1 MKILSL
7 KRIIVIIVLIFS
19 VVYSLPTFFSE
30 TPKWLTSLNAQKMNL
45 GLDLKGGV
53 HFLMEVDLDEVVSSK
68 SKKLSSDIRSQLRK
82 EKVRYVNFD
91 HQLTDINIEFINNDN
106 YEKAEKLIKNNY
118 QDTFEITKISDAKMN
133 ITISDKTLNELRIAA
148 IKQNTTT
155 LRNRVN
161 ELGVAEPIVQQ
172 SGKTRIVVE
181 LPGIKDTTRAKE
193 IIGATATLEFKM
205 VDEDSDPYAAESS
218 DQTSLSSKLYYDD
231 AGQPVLLKR
240 NVILTGENIVDA
252 SSGFDRNSR
261 PSVNITLDN
270 PGAKRFANITDENI
284 GKLMAVLFIESK
296 SEQKVVGGESKR
308 ITKKYE
314 KIISIATIQERL
326 SKSFQITGL
335 DSPKQARDLS
345 LYLRAG
351 SMAAPMYIV
360 EERTIGPSLGAD
372 NIEKGKISVIIGLIL
387 VLFFMVYYYRV
398 FGLFANSALIINILL
413 IVSIMSLIPG
423 ATLTL
428 PGIAGIVL
436 TVGMAVDANVLIFER
451 VKEEIRNGSTP
462 LASIELGYKKAFST
476 IADANITTLIASI
489 ILFIFGT
496 GPIKGFAVTLSIG
509 VICSMFTAIIV
520 TRILADITY
529 EEKFKPKSEKT
540 KYMRNIN
547 INFNF
552 MIWHKKAVYVS
563 SFLIFVSLVSIFT
576 KGLNYGVDFN
586 GGTIIE
592 ISFENSAPIEKI
604 RNHLQ
609 DNNYEK
615 SSVQYFGSNKD
626 ILIRIP
632 NIISASESSLS
643 NTLISELNNEYNFFT
658 KKS

>member
-1 MKILSL
+1 MKIFSL
-7 KRIIVIIVLIFS
+7 KQILVILVVIFS
-19 VVYSLPTFFSE
+19 ITYSLPTFYTE
-30 TPKWLTSLNAQKMNL
+30 IPNWLSSINAKKMNL

-53 HFLMEVDLDEVVSSK
+53 HFLMQVDLDEVINTK
-68 SKKLSSDIRSQLRK
+68 SRKFSNDIRSQLRK
-82 EKVRYVNFD
+82 NKIRYKSFNFENNK
-91 HQLTDINIEFINNDN
+91 IFINFSNDKN
-106 YEKAEKLIKNNY
+106 FKNTEDLINTNY
-118 QDTFEITKISDAKMN
+118 QNTFDIDKLENNGMQLSISEN
-133 ITISDKTLNELRIAA
+133 TLNELRIAA

-181 LPGIKDTTRAKE
+181 LPGVKDTTRAKE

-205 VDEDSDPYAAESS
+205 VDEESDAYAAEESN
-218 DQTSLSSKLYYDD
+218 QVMFNSKLYYDD

-240 NVILTGENIVDA
+240 NIILTGENIVDA

-261 PSVNITLDN
+261 PAVNITLDS
-270 PGAKRFANITDENI
+270 PGSKRFANTTEDNI

-296 SEQKVVGGESKR
+296 SESRLVDGESKR
-308 ITKKYE
+308 VTKKYE

-335 DSPKQARDLS
+335 DSPKQARDLA

-351 SMAAPMYIV
+351 SMAAPMYII
-360 EERTIGPSLGAD
+360 EERTVGPSLGAD

-387 VLFFMVYYYRV
+387 VLFFMTYYYRA
-398 FGLFANSALIINILL
+398 FGLFANTALALNILIIIS
-413 IVSIMSLIPG
+413 VMSLIPG
-423 ATLTL
+423 AVLTL

-451 VKEEIRNGSTP
+451 IKEEIKNGSTP

-509 VICSMFTAIIV
+509 VISSMFTAIIV
-520 TRILADITY
+520 TRVLANIAY
-529 EEKFKPKSEKT
+529 ENSSKLKT
-540 KYMRNIN
+540 K
-547 INFNF
+547 
-552 MIWHKKAVYVS
+552 K
-563 SFLIFVSLVSIFT
+563 LSI
-576 KGLNYGVDFN
+576 
-586 GGTIIE
+586 
-592 ISFENSAPIEKI
+592 
-604 RNHLQ
+604 
-609 DNNYEK
+609 
-615 SSVQYFGSNKD
+615 
-626 ILIRIP
+626 
-632 NIISASESSLS
+632 
-643 NTLISELNNEYNFFT
+643 
-658 KKS
+658 

>member
-1 MKILSL
+1 MKNFSL
-7 KRIIVIIVLIFS
+7 KKVLVALILLFS
-19 VVYSLPTFFSE
+19 ITYSLPTFFSE
-30 TPKWLTSLNAQKMNL
+30 TPAWLTSLSAKKMNL

-53 HFLMEVDLDEVVSSK
+53 HFLMEVDLVEVVANK

-82 EKVRYVNFD
+82 EKIRYKNFSGES
-91 HQLTDINIEFINNDN
+91 L
-106 YEKAEKLIKNNY
+106 
-118 QDTFEITKISDAKMN
+118 N
-133 ITISDKTLNELRIAA
+133 ITIDFLNYEDYKKADKLINKVYQNTFDITRVGESKMKLEISEKALNEIRLAA

-181 LPGIKDTTRAKE
+181 LPGIKDTSRAKE

-205 VDEDSDPYAAESS
+205 VDEDSDPYAAEESNA
-218 DQTSLSSKLYYDD
+218 LSFKSKLYYDD
-231 AGQPVLLKR
+231 SGQPVLLKR
-240 NVILTGENIVDA
+240 NIILTGENIVDA

-261 PSVNITLDN
+261 PSVNITLDG
-270 PGAKRFANITDENI
+270 PGAKRFANETDKNV

-296 SEQKVVGGESKR
+296 SEQKIVNGESKR
-308 ITKKYE
+308 VTKKYE

-335 DSPKQARDLS
+335 DSPKQARDLA

-360 EERTIGPSLGAD
+360 EERTVGPSLGAD

-387 VLFFMVYYYRV
+387 VLIFMFYYYRI
-398 FGLFANSALIINILL
+398 FGLFANSALVINIL
-413 IVSIMSLIPG
+413 IIISIMSLIPG

-451 VKEEIRNGSTP
+451 IKEEIRNGSTP

-509 VICSMFTAIIV
+509 VLSSMFTAIIV
-520 TRILADITY
+520 TRVLAEVIY
-529 EEKFKPKSEKT
+529 ENQNFK
-540 KYMRNIN
+540 I
-547 INFNF
+547 
-552 MIWHKKAVYVS
+552 KK
-563 SFLIFVSLVSIFT
+563 L
-576 KGLNYGVDFN
+576 
-586 GGTIIE
+586 
-592 ISFENSAPIEKI
+592 KI
-604 RNHLQ
+604 
-609 DNNYEK
+609 
-615 SSVQYFGSNKD
+615 
-626 ILIRIP
+626 
-632 NIISASESSLS
+632 
-643 NTLISELNNEYNFFT
+643 
-658 KKS
+658 

>member
-1 MKILSL
+1 MKILSI
-7 KRIIVIIVLIFS
+7 KNIIAASILAFSII
-19 VVYSLPTFFSE
+19 YSLPTFFSDV
-30 TPKWLTSLNAQKMNL
+30 PDWLTSINAKKMNL

-53 HFLMEVDLDEVVSSK
+53 HFLMEVDLDEVTSSK
-68 SKKLSSDIRSQLRK
+68 SKKLSSDLRSQLRK
-82 EKVRYVNFD
+82 EKLRYRNFNY
-91 HQLTDINIEFINNDN
+91 QSKSISIEFFDAVNYKKAEELINNTYQNTFEISRNNDN
-106 YEKAEKLIKNNY
+106 QMLLS
-118 QDTFEITKISDAKMN
+118 ISE
-133 ITISDKTLNELRIAA
+133 KTLNELRIAA

-205 VDEDSDPYAAESS
+205 LDEDSDPYAAEDLNENSFN
-218 DQTSLSSKLYYDD
+218 SKLYYYEET
-231 AGQPVLLKR
+231 PVLLKR
-240 NVILTGENIVDA
+240 NIMLTGENIVDA
-252 SSGFDRNSR
+252 SSGFDQNNR
-261 PSVNITLDN
+261 PKVDITLDN
-270 PGAKRFANITDENI
+270 PGAKRFSEVTDENI
-284 GKLMAVLFIESK
+284 GKQMAVIFVESK
-296 SEQKVVGGESKR
+296 AEQRVIDGESKR
-308 ITKKYE
+308 ISKKYE

-335 DSPKQARDLS
+335 DSSDEARKLA

-360 EERTIGPSLGAD
+360 EERTVGPSLGAD

-387 VLFFMVYYYRV
+387 VLVFMLYYYRV
-398 FGLFANSALIINILL
+398 FGLFANSALIINILI

-451 VKEEIRNGSTP
+451 IKEEVRNGSTP

-476 IADANITTLIASI
+476 ILDANITTLIASI

-509 VICSMFTAIIV
+509 IISSMFTAIIL
-520 TRILADITY
+520 TRILADTVY
-529 EEKFKPKSEKT
+529 ENNTNLKVT
-540 KYMRNIN
+540 KLNI
-547 INFNF
+547 
-552 MIWHKKAVYVS
+552 W
-563 SFLIFVSLVSIFT
+563 
-576 KGLNYGVDFN
+576 
-586 GGTIIE
+586 
-592 ISFENSAPIEKI
+592 KI
-604 RNHLQ
+604 
-609 DNNYEK
+609 
-615 SSVQYFGSNKD
+615 
-626 ILIRIP
+626 
-632 NIISASESSLS
+632 
-643 NTLISELNNEYNFFT
+643 
-658 KKS
+658 

>member
-1 MKILSL
+1 MKIFSAKQIL
-7 KRIIVIIVLIFS
+7 VIFVLVFS
-19 VVYSLPTFFSE
+19 VIYSLPTFYSE
-30 TPKWLTSLNAQKMNL
+30 VPSWLTSMNAKKMNL

-53 HFLMEVDLDEVVSSK
+53 HFLMEVDLDEVVTSK
-68 SKKLSSDIRSQLRK
+68 SKKLSDDIRSQLRK
-82 EKVRYVNFD
+82 EKLRYKKYT
-91 HQLTDINIEFINNDN
+91 HQNNKIYIEFNDPSF
-106 YEKAEKLIKNNY
+106 YESTESLIKTSY
-118 QDTFEITKISDAKMN
+118 QNTFDIKKIKSNEMEISLSEDA
-133 ITISDKTLNELRIAA
+133 LNELRIAA

-181 LPGIKDTTRAKE
+181 LPGIKDTARAKD

-205 VDEDSDPYAAESS
+205 VDEDSDAYAAEDSNQIS
-218 DQTSLSSKLYYDD
+218 YNSKLYYDD

-261 PSVNITLDN
+261 PSVNITLDG
-270 PGAKRFANITDENI
+270 PGAKRFANITDDNI

-296 SEQKVVGGESKR
+296 SEQRIINGESKR
-308 ITKKYE
+308 VNRKYE
-314 KIISIATIQERL
+314 KIISLATIQERL

-335 DSPKQARDLS
+335 DSPKQARDLA

-387 VLFFMVYYYRV
+387 VLIFMVYYYRV
-398 FGLFANSALIINILL
+398 FGLFANSALIINIL
-413 IVSIMSLIPG
+413 IIISIMSLIPG

-451 VKEEIRNGSTP
+451 IKEEIKNGSTP

-509 VICSMFTAIIV
+509 VMSSMFTAIIV
-520 TRILADITY
+520 TRVLA
-529 EEKFKPKSEKT
+529 
-540 KYMRNIN
+540 NL
-547 INFNF
+547 
-552 MIWHKKAVYVS
+552 A
-563 SFLIFVSLVSIFT
+563 
-576 KGLNYGVDFN
+576 
-586 GGTIIE
+586 
-592 ISFENSAPIEKI
+592 
-604 RNHLQ
+604 
-609 DNNYEK
+609 YEK
-615 SSVQYFGSNKD
+615 NTNLKTRK
-626 ILIRIP
+626 L
-632 NIISASESSLS
+632 NI
-643 NTLISELNNEYNFFT
+643 
-658 KKS
+658 

>member
-1 MKILSL
+1 MKILSFKQIL
-7 KRIIVIIVLIFS
+7 VIFFLLFGVI
-19 VVYSLPTFFSE
+19 YSMPTFYKE
-30 TPKWLTSLNAQKMNL
+30 VPAWLTALNAKKMNL

-53 HFLMEVDLDEVVSSK
+53 HFLMEVDLDEVIASK

-82 EKVRYVNFD
+82 EKIRYNNFNAS
-91 HQLTDINIEFINNDN
+91 LKNIEIDFINDESFERAKKFINN
-106 YEKAEKLIKNNY
+106 NY
-118 QDTFEITKISDAKMN
+118 QNTFDIEKFNHKMVIS
-133 ITISDKTLNELRIAA
+133 ISENTLNELRIAA

-205 VDEDSDPYAAESS
+205 VDEDSDPYAAEESN
-218 DQTSLSSKLYYDD
+218 QISLNSKLYYDD
-231 AGQPVLLKR
+231 EGQPVLLKR

-261 PSVNITLDN
+261 PSVNITLDSS
-270 PGAKRFANITDENI
+270 GAKRFANTTEDNI

-296 SEQKVVGGESKR
+296 SEQRMIDGKSKR
-308 ITKKYE
+308 FTKKYE

-335 DSPKQARDLS
+335 DSPKQARDLA

-360 EERTIGPSLGAD
+360 EERTVGPSLGAD

-387 VLFFMVYYYRV
+387 VLIFMVYYYRI
-398 FGLFANSALIINILL
+398 FGVFANTALILNLL
-413 IVSIMSLIPG
+413 IIVSVMSLIPG

-451 VKEEIRNGSTP
+451 IKEEIRNGSTP
-462 LASIELGYKKAFST
+462 LASIELGYQKAFST

-509 VICSMFTAIIV
+509 VLSSMFTAIVV
-520 TRILADITY
+520 TRVLANIVY
-529 EEKFKPKSEKT
+529 EK
-540 KYMRNIN
+540 NIN
-547 INFNF
+547 LKI
-552 MIWHKKAVYVS
+552 K
-563 SFLIFVSLVSIFT
+563 T
-576 KGLNYGVDFN
+576 LN
-586 GGTIIE
+586 I
-592 ISFENSAPIEKI
+592 
-604 RNHLQ
+604 
-609 DNNYEK
+609 
-615 SSVQYFGSNKD
+615 
-626 ILIRIP
+626 
-632 NIISASESSLS
+632 
-643 NTLISELNNEYNFFT
+643 
-658 KKS
+658 

>member
-1 MKILSL
+1 MKIFSIKQIL
-7 KRIIVIIVLIFS
+7 VIFVLVFS
-19 VVYSLPTFFSE
+19 VIYSLPTFYSE
-30 TPKWLTSLNAQKMNL
+30 VPSWLTSMNAKKMNL

-53 HFLMEVDLDEVVSSK
+53 HFLMEVDLDEVVKNK
-68 SKKLSSDIRSQLRK
+68 SKKLSNDIRSQLRK
-82 EKVRYVNFD
+82 EKIRYKKYS
-91 HQLTDINIEFINNDN
+91 HQNNNIYIEFNDNSFYERTEDLIKTSYQNTFDINKININ
-106 YEKAEKLIKNNY
+106 EME
-118 QDTFEITKISDAKMN
+118 
-133 ITISDKTLNELRIAA
+133 ITISEDALNELRIAA

-181 LPGIKDTTRAKE
+181 LPGIKDTTRAKD

-205 VDEDSDPYAAESS
+205 VDEDSDAYAAEDSNQIS
-218 DQTSLSSKLYYDD
+218 FNSKLYYDD

-261 PSVNITLDN
+261 PSVNITLDG
-270 PGAKRFANITDENI
+270 PGAKRFANTTDDNI

-296 SEQKVVGGESKR
+296 SEQRIINGESKR
-308 ITKKYE
+308 VTRKYE
-314 KIISIATIQERL
+314 KIISLATIQERL

-335 DSPKQARDLS
+335 DSPKQARDLA

-351 SMAAPMYIV
+351 SMAAPMYII

-387 VLFFMVYYYRV
+387 VLVFMVYYYRV
-398 FGLFANSALIINILL
+398 FGLFANSALIINIL
-413 IVSIMSLIPG
+413 IIISIMSLIPG

-451 VKEEIRNGSTP
+451 IKEEIKNGSTP

-509 VICSMFTAIIV
+509 VVSSMFTAIIV
-520 TRILADITY
+520 TRVLANLLY
-529 EEKFKPKSEKT
+529 ENKT
-540 KYMRNIN
+540 NLKTRKLNI
-547 INFNF
+547 
-552 MIWHKKAVYVS
+552 
-563 SFLIFVSLVSIFT
+563 
-576 KGLNYGVDFN
+576 
-586 GGTIIE
+586 
-592 ISFENSAPIEKI
+592 
-604 RNHLQ
+604 
-609 DNNYEK
+609 
-615 SSVQYFGSNKD
+615 
-626 ILIRIP
+626 
-632 NIISASESSLS
+632 
-643 NTLISELNNEYNFFT
+643 
-658 KKS
+658 

>member
-1 MKILSL
+1 
-7 KRIIVIIVLIFS
+7 
-19 VVYSLPTFFSE
+19 
-30 TPKWLTSLNAQKMNL
+30 
-45 GLDLKGGV
+45 
-53 HFLMEVDLDEVVSSK
+53 
-68 SKKLSSDIRSQLRK
+68 
-82 EKVRYVNFD
+82 
-91 HQLTDINIEFINNDN
+91 
-106 YEKAEKLIKNNY
+106 
-118 QDTFEITKISDAKMN
+118 
-133 ITISDKTLNELRIAA
+133 
-148 IKQNTTT
+148 
-155 LRNRVN
+155 
-161 ELGVAEPIVQQ
+161 
-172 SGKTRIVVE
+172 
-181 LPGIKDTTRAKE
+181 
-193 IIGATATLEFKM
+193 
-205 VDEDSDPYAAESS
+205 
-218 DQTSLSSKLYYDD
+218 
-231 AGQPVLLKR
+231 
-240 NVILTGENIVDA
+240 VILTGENIIDA

-270 PGAKRFANITDENI
+270 SGAKRFANITDENI
-284 GKLMAVLFIESK
+284 GKMMAVLFIESK
-296 SEQKVVGGESKR
+296 SEQKVVGGKSKR

-335 DSPKQARDLS
+335 DSPKQARDLA

-351 SMAAPMYIV
+351 SLAAPMYIV

-451 VKEEIRNGSTP
+451 VKEEIKNGSTP

-529 EEKFKPKSEKT
+529 E
-540 KYMRNIN
+540 RNSNLRVKKLN
-547 INFNF
+547 I
-552 MIWHKKAVYVS
+552 
-563 SFLIFVSLVSIFT
+563 
-576 KGLNYGVDFN
+576 
-586 GGTIIE
+586 
-592 ISFENSAPIEKI
+592 
-604 RNHLQ
+604 
-609 DNNYEK
+609 
-615 SSVQYFGSNKD
+615 
-626 ILIRIP
+626 
-632 NIISASESSLS
+632 
-643 NTLISELNNEYNFFT
+643 
-658 KKS
+658 

>member
-30 TPKWLTSLNAQKMNL
+30 TPNWLTSLNAKKMNL

-106 YEKAEKLIKNNY
+106 YKKAEKLIKNNY
-118 QDTFEITKISDAKMN
+118 QETFEITKISDAKMN
-133 ITISDKTLNELRIAA
+133 IAISDKTLNELRIAA

-218 DQTSLSSKLYYDD
+218 NQTSLSSKLYYDD
-231 AGQPVLLKR
+231 TDQPVLLKR
-240 NVILTGENIVDA
+240 DVILTGENIVDA

-296 SEQKVVGGESKR
+296 SEQKIIGGESKR

-529 EEKFKPKSEKT
+529 EKNSNLRVKKL
-540 KYMRNIN
+540 NI
-547 INFNF
+547 
-552 MIWHKKAVYVS
+552 
-563 SFLIFVSLVSIFT
+563 
-576 KGLNYGVDFN
+576 
-586 GGTIIE
+586 
-592 ISFENSAPIEKI
+592 
-604 RNHLQ
+604 
-609 DNNYEK
+609 
-615 SSVQYFGSNKD
+615 
-626 ILIRIP
+626 
-632 NIISASESSLS
+632 
-643 NTLISELNNEYNFFT
+643 
-658 KKS
+658 

>member
-1 MKILSL
+1 MKIFSF
-7 KRIIVIIVLIFS
+7 KQIMVIFVMLFS
-19 VVYSLPTFFSE
+19 ITYSLPTFYDE
-30 TPKWLTSLNAQKMNL
+30 VPNWLTSINAKKMNL

-53 HFLMEVDLDEVVSSK
+53 HFLMQVDLDEVIDNK
-68 SKKLSSDIRSQLRK
+68 SRKFSNDIRSQLRK
-82 EKVRYVNFD
+82 NKIRYSSFKFENNKIFIDLSNNVNFEEVED
-91 HQLTDINIEFINNDN
+91 MLNKIYQNTFDIKRLEDN
-106 YEKAEKLIKNNY
+106 KL
-118 QDTFEITKISDAKMN
+118 QIS
-133 ITISDKTLNELRIAA
+133 ISENAINELRIAA

-181 LPGIKDTTRAKE
+181 LPGVKDTTRAKE

-205 VDEDSDPYAAESS
+205 VDEESDAYAAEESE
-218 DQTSLSSKLYYDD
+218 QIMFNSKLYYDD

-252 SSGFDRNSR
+252 SSGFDQNSR
-261 PSVNITLDN
+261 PSVNITLDG
-270 PGAKRFANITDENI
+270 PGSKRFASTTEDNI

-296 SEQKVVGGESKR
+296 SEARVINGETKR
-308 ITKKYE
+308 VTKKYE

-335 DSPKQARDLS
+335 DSPKQARDLA

-351 SMAAPMYIV
+351 SMAAPMYII
-360 EERTIGPSLGAD
+360 EERTVGPSLGAD

-387 VLFFMVYYYRV
+387 VLIFMTYYYRV
-398 FGLFANSALIINILL
+398 FGLFANTALILNILI
-413 IVSIMSLIPG
+413 IVSVMSLIPG
-423 ATLTL
+423 AVLTL

-509 VICSMFTAIIV
+509 VISSMFTAIIV
-520 TRILADITY
+520 TRVLANISY
-529 EEKFKPKSEKT
+529 ANNSRFKT
-540 KYMRNIN
+540 KE
-547 INFNF
+547 
-552 MIWHKKAVYVS
+552 
-563 SFLIFVSLVSIFT
+563 LSI
-576 KGLNYGVDFN
+576 
-586 GGTIIE
+586 
-592 ISFENSAPIEKI
+592 
-604 RNHLQ
+604 
-609 DNNYEK
+609 
-615 SSVQYFGSNKD
+615 
-626 ILIRIP
+626 
-632 NIISASESSLS
+632 
-643 NTLISELNNEYNFFT
+643 
-658 KKS
+658 

>member
-1 MKILSL
+1 MKILSI
-7 KRIIVIIVLIFS
+7 KNIIAAFILAFSII
-19 VVYSLPTFFSE
+19 YSLPTFFSDV
-30 TPKWLTSLNAQKMNL
+30 PDWLTSINAKKMNL

-53 HFLMEVDLDEVVSSK
+53 HFLMEVDLDEVTSSK
-68 SKKLSSDIRSQLRK
+68 SKKLSSDLRSQLRK
-82 EKVRYVNFD
+82 EKLRYRNFNY
-91 HQLTDINIEFINNDN
+91 QSKSISIEFFDAVNYKKAEELINNTYQNTFEISRNNDN
-106 YEKAEKLIKNNY
+106 QMLLS
-118 QDTFEITKISDAKMN
+118 ISE
-133 ITISDKTLNELRIAA
+133 KTLNELRIAA

-205 VDEDSDPYAAESS
+205 LDEDSDPYAAEDLNENSFN
-218 DQTSLSSKLYYDD
+218 SKLYYYEET
-231 AGQPVLLKR
+231 PVLLKR
-240 NVILTGENIVDA
+240 NIMLTGENIVDA
-252 SSGFDRNSR
+252 SSGFDQNNR
-261 PSVNITLDN
+261 PKVDITLDN
-270 PGAKRFANITDENI
+270 PGAKRFSEVTDENI
-284 GKLMAVLFIESK
+284 GKQMAVIFVESK
-296 SEQKVVGGESKR
+296 AEQRVIDGESKR
-308 ITKKYE
+308 ISKKYE

-335 DSPKQARDLS
+335 DSSDEARKLA

-360 EERTIGPSLGAD
+360 EERTVGPSLGAD

-387 VLFFMVYYYRV
+387 VLVFMLYYYRV
-398 FGLFANSALIINILL
+398 FGLFANSALIINILI

-451 VKEEIRNGSTP
+451 IKEEVRNGSTP

-476 IADANITTLIASI
+476 ILDANITTLIASI

-509 VICSMFTAIIV
+509 IISSMFTAIIL
-520 TRILADITY
+520 TRILADTVY
-529 EEKFKPKSEKT
+529 ENNTNLKVT
-540 KYMRNIN
+540 KLNI
-547 INFNF
+547 
-552 MIWHKKAVYVS
+552 
-563 SFLIFVSLVSIFT
+563 
-576 KGLNYGVDFN
+576 
-586 GGTIIE
+586 
-592 ISFENSAPIEKI
+592 
-604 RNHLQ
+604 
-609 DNNYEK
+609 
-615 SSVQYFGSNKD
+615 
-626 ILIRIP
+626 
-632 NIISASESSLS
+632 
-643 NTLISELNNEYNFFT
+643 
-658 KKS
+658 

>member
-1 MKILSL
+1 MKIFSF
-7 KRIIVIIVLIFS
+7 KQIMVIFVMLFS
-19 VVYSLPTFFSE
+19 VTYSLPTFFNE
-30 TPKWLTSLNAQKMNL
+30 VPNWLTSINAKKMNL

-53 HFLMEVDLDEVVSSK
+53 HFLMQVDLDEVIDNK
-68 SKKLSSDIRSQLRK
+68 SRKFSNDIRSQLRK
-82 EKVRYVNFD
+82 NKIRYSSFKFENNKIFIDLSNNVNFEEVED
-91 HQLTDINIEFINNDN
+91 MLN
-106 YEKAEKLIKNNY
+106 KNY
-118 QDTFEITKISDAKMN
+118 QNTFDIKRLEDNKLQIS
-133 ITISDKTLNELRIAA
+133 ISENAINELRIAA

-181 LPGIKDTTRAKE
+181 LPGVKDTTRAKE

-205 VDEDSDPYAAESS
+205 VDEESDAYAAEESE
-218 DQTSLSSKLYYDD
+218 QIMFNSKLYYDD

-252 SSGFDRNSR
+252 SSGFDQNSR
-261 PSVNITLDN
+261 PSVNITLDG
-270 PGAKRFANITDENI
+270 PGSKRFASTTEDNI

-296 SEQKVVGGESKR
+296 SEARVINGETKR
-308 ITKKYE
+308 VTKKYE

-335 DSPKQARDLS
+335 DSPKQARDLA

-351 SMAAPMYIV
+351 SMAAPMYII
-360 EERTIGPSLGAD
+360 EERTVGPSLGAD

-387 VLFFMVYYYRV
+387 VLIFMTYYYRV
-398 FGLFANSALIINILL
+398 FGLFANTALILNILI
-413 IVSIMSLIPG
+413 IVSVMSLIPG
-423 ATLTL
+423 AVLTL

-509 VICSMFTAIIV
+509 VISSMFTAIIV
-520 TRILADITY
+520 TRVLANISY
-529 EEKFKPKSEKT
+529 ANNSRFKT
-540 KYMRNIN
+540 KE
-547 INFNF
+547 
-552 MIWHKKAVYVS
+552 
-563 SFLIFVSLVSIFT
+563 LSI
-576 KGLNYGVDFN
+576 
-586 GGTIIE
+586 
-592 ISFENSAPIEKI
+592 
-604 RNHLQ
+604 
-609 DNNYEK
+609 
-615 SSVQYFGSNKD
+615 
-626 ILIRIP
+626 
-632 NIISASESSLS
+632 
-643 NTLISELNNEYNFFT
+643 
-658 KKS
+658 

>member
-1 MKILSL
+1 MKNFSL
-7 KRIIVIIVLIFS
+7 KKVLVALILLFS
-19 VVYSLPTFFSE
+19 ITYSLPTFFSE
-30 TPKWLTSLNAQKMNL
+30 TPAWLTSLSAKKMNL

-53 HFLMEVDLDEVVSSK
+53 HFLMEVDLVEVVANK

-82 EKVRYVNFD
+82 EKIRYKNFSGES
-91 HQLTDINIEFINNDN
+91 L
-106 YEKAEKLIKNNY
+106 
-118 QDTFEITKISDAKMN
+118 N
-133 ITISDKTLNELRIAA
+133 ITIDFLNYEDFKVADKLINKVYQNTFDITRVGESKMKLEISERALNEIRIAA

-181 LPGIKDTTRAKE
+181 LPGIKDTSRAKE

-205 VDEDSDPYAAESS
+205 VDEDSDPYAAEESNA
-218 DQTSLSSKLYYDD
+218 LSFKSKLYYDD
-231 AGQPVLLKR
+231 SGQPVLLKR
-240 NVILTGENIVDA
+240 NIILTGENIVDA

-261 PSVNITLDN
+261 PSVNITLDG
-270 PGAKRFANITDENI
+270 PGAKRFANETDKNI

-296 SEQKVVGGESKR
+296 SEQKIVNGESKR

-335 DSPKQARDLS
+335 DSPKQARDLA

-360 EERTIGPSLGAD
+360 EERTVGPSLGAD
-372 NIEKGKISVIIGLIL
+372 NIEKGKISVVIGLIL
-387 VLFFMVYYYRV
+387 VLIFMFYYYRI
-398 FGLFANSALIINILL
+398 FGLFANSALVINILI

-451 VKEEIRNGSTP
+451 IKEEIRNGSTP

-509 VICSMFTAIIV
+509 VLSSMFTAIIV
-520 TRILADITY
+520 TRVLAEIIY
-529 EEKFKPKSEKT
+529 EN
-540 KYMRNIN
+540 RNSKV
-547 INFNF
+547 
-552 MIWHKKAVYVS
+552 KK
-563 SFLIFVSLVSIFT
+563 L
-576 KGLNYGVDFN
+576 
-586 GGTIIE
+586 
-592 ISFENSAPIEKI
+592 KI
-604 RNHLQ
+604 
-609 DNNYEK
+609 
-615 SSVQYFGSNKD
+615 
-626 ILIRIP
+626 
-632 NIISASESSLS
+632 
-643 NTLISELNNEYNFFT
+643 
-658 KKS
+658 

>member
-1 MKILSL
+1 MKIFSL
-7 KRIIVIIVLIFS
+7 KQILVILVVIFS
-19 VVYSLPTFFSE
+19 ITYSLPTFYTE
-30 TPKWLTSLNAQKMNL
+30 VPNWLSSINAKKMNL

-53 HFLMEVDLDEVVSSK
+53 HFLMQVDLDEVINTK
-68 SKKLSSDIRSQLRK
+68 SRKFSNDIRTQLRK
-82 EKVRYVNFD
+82 NKIRYKSFNFENNKILINFIND
-91 HQLTDINIEFINNDN
+91 QSLKKTEDLINTNYQNTFDINKLENNGMQ
-106 YEKAEKLIKNNY
+106 LS
-118 QDTFEITKISDAKMN
+118 ISEN
-133 ITISDKTLNELRIAA
+133 TLNELRIAA

-181 LPGIKDTTRAKE
+181 LPGVKDTTRAKE

-205 VDEDSDPYAAESS
+205 VDEESDAYAAEESN
-218 DQTSLSSKLYYDD
+218 QVMFNSKLYYDD

-240 NVILTGENIVDA
+240 NIILTGENIVDA

-261 PSVNITLDN
+261 PAVNITLDS
-270 PGAKRFANITDENI
+270 PGSKRFANTTEDNI

-296 SEQKVVGGESKR
+296 SESRLVDGESKR
-308 ITKKYE
+308 VTKKYE

-335 DSPKQARDLS
+335 DSPKQARDLA

-351 SMAAPMYIV
+351 SMAAPMYII
-360 EERTIGPSLGAD
+360 EERTVGPSLGAD

-387 VLFFMVYYYRV
+387 VLLFMTYYYRA
-398 FGLFANSALIINILL
+398 FGLFANTALALNILIIIS
-413 IVSIMSLIPG
+413 VMSLIPG
-423 ATLTL
+423 AVLTL

-451 VKEEIRNGSTP
+451 IKEEIKNGSTP

-509 VICSMFTAIIV
+509 VISSMFTAIIV
-520 TRILADITY
+520 TRVLANIAY
-529 EEKFKPKSEKT
+529 ENSSKLKT
-540 KYMRNIN
+540 K
-547 INFNF
+547 
-552 MIWHKKAVYVS
+552 K
-563 SFLIFVSLVSIFT
+563 LSI
-576 KGLNYGVDFN
+576 
-586 GGTIIE
+586 
-592 ISFENSAPIEKI
+592 
-604 RNHLQ
+604 
-609 DNNYEK
+609 
-615 SSVQYFGSNKD
+615 
-626 ILIRIP
+626 
-632 NIISASESSLS
+632 
-643 NTLISELNNEYNFFT
+643 
-658 KKS
+658 

>member
-1 MKILSL
+1 MKNLSI
-7 KRIIVIIVLIFS
+7 KRVLASLVLLFSII
-19 VVYSLPTFFSE
+19 YSLPTFFSE
-30 TPKWLTSLNAQKMNL
+30 SPSWLTSINAKKMNL

-53 HFLMEVDLDEVVSSK
+53 HFLMEVDLDEVVANK

-82 EKVRYVNFD
+82 EKIRYRNFNSD
-91 HQLTDINIEFINNDN
+91 TGKIIIEFADANN
-106 YEKAEKLIKNNY
+106 YESAEKMISKNY
-118 QDTFEITKISDAKMN
+118 QNTFDFIRLDDNKMN
-133 ITISDKTLNELRIAA
+133 ISISDKALNEIRIAA

-205 VDEDSDPYAAESS
+205 VDEDSDPYASESS
-218 DQTSLSSKLYYDD
+218 NAFSFNSKLYYDD
-231 AGQPVLLKR
+231 SGEPILLKR

-261 PSVNITLDN
+261 PSVNITLDSS
-270 PGAKRFANITDENI
+270 GAKRFANTTEDNI

-296 SEQKVVGGESKR
+296 SEQRMIDGQSKR

-335 DSPKQARDLS
+335 DSPKQARDLA

-360 EERTIGPSLGAD
+360 EERTVGPSLGAD

-387 VLFFMVYYYRV
+387 VLFFMVFYYRI
-398 FGLFANSALIINILL
+398 FGIFANTALILNILI
-413 IVSIMSLIPG
+413 IVSVMSLIPG

-451 VKEEIRNGSTP
+451 IKEEVRNGSTP
-462 LASIELGYKKAFST
+462 LASIELGYQKAFST

-509 VICSMFTAIIV
+509 VISSMFTAIIV
-520 TRILADITY
+520 TRVLA
-529 EEKFKPKSEKT
+529 
-540 KYMRNIN
+540 NI
-547 INFNF
+547 
-552 MIWHKKAVYVS
+552 V
-563 SFLIFVSLVSIFT
+563 
-576 KGLNYGVDFN
+576 
-586 GGTIIE
+586 
-592 ISFENSAPIEKI
+592 
-604 RNHLQ
+604 
-609 DNNYEK
+609 YEK
-615 SSVQYFGSNKD
+615 NVNLK
-626 ILIRIP
+626 IKAL
-632 NIISASESSLS
+632 NI
-643 NTLISELNNEYNFFT
+643 
-658 KKS
+658 

>member
-1 MKILSL
+1 MKILSFKQIL
-7 KRIIVIIVLIFS
+7 VIFVLLFGVI
-19 VVYSLPTFFSE
+19 YSMPTFYKE
-30 TPKWLTSLNAQKMNL
+30 VPTWLTALNAKKMNL

-53 HFLMEVDLDEVVSSK
+53 HFLMEVDLDEVIASK

-82 EKVRYVNFD
+82 EKIRYNNFNAS
-91 HQLTDINIEFINNDN
+91 LKNIEIDFINDESFEQAKKFINN
-106 YEKAEKLIKNNY
+106 NY
-118 QDTFEITKISDAKMN
+118 QNTFDIEKFNNKMVIS
-133 ITISDKTLNELRIAA
+133 ISENTLNELRIAA

-181 LPGIKDTTRAKE
+181 LPGIKDTARAKE

-205 VDEDSDPYAAESS
+205 VDEDSDPYAAEESN
-218 DQTSLSSKLYYDD
+218 QISLNSKLYYDD
-231 AGQPVLLKR
+231 EGQPVLLKR

-261 PSVNITLDN
+261 PSVNITLDSS
-270 PGAKRFANITDENI
+270 GAKRFANTTEDNI

-296 SEQKVVGGESKR
+296 SEQRMIDGKSKR
-308 ITKKYE
+308 FTKKYE

-335 DSPKQARDLS
+335 DSPKQARDLA

-360 EERTIGPSLGAD
+360 EERTVGPSLGAD

-387 VLFFMVYYYRV
+387 VLIFMIYYYRI
-398 FGLFANSALIINILL
+398 FGIFANTALILNILI
-413 IVSIMSLIPG
+413 IVSVMSLIPG

-451 VKEEIRNGSTP
+451 IKEEIRNGSTP
-462 LASIELGYKKAFST
+462 LASIELGYQKAFST

-509 VICSMFTAIIV
+509 VISSMFTAIVV
-520 TRILADITY
+520 TRVLANIVY
-529 EEKFKPKSEKT
+529 EK
-540 KYMRNIN
+540 NIN
-547 INFNF
+547 LKI
-552 MIWHKKAVYVS
+552 K
-563 SFLIFVSLVSIFT
+563 T
-576 KGLNYGVDFN
+576 LN
-586 GGTIIE
+586 I
-592 ISFENSAPIEKI
+592 
-604 RNHLQ
+604 
-609 DNNYEK
+609 
-615 SSVQYFGSNKD
+615 
-626 ILIRIP
+626 
-632 NIISASESSLS
+632 
-643 NTLISELNNEYNFFT
+643 
-658 KKS
+658 

>member
-19 VVYSLPTFFSE
+19 IVYSLPTFFSE
-30 TPKWLTSLNAQKMNL
+30 TPNWLTSLNAKKMNL

-91 HQLTDINIEFINNDN
+91 HQLTDINIEFLNNDN

-118 QDTFEITKISDAKMN
+118 QDTFEITKISDLRMN
-133 ITISDKTLNELRIAA
+133 ITISDKMLNELRLAA

-181 LPGIKDTTRAKE
+181 LPGIKDTTRAKA

-218 DQTSLSSKLYYDD
+218 NQTSLSSKLYYDD

-240 NVILTGENIVDA
+240 NVILTGENIIDA

-270 PGAKRFANITDENI
+270 SGAKRFANITDENI
-284 GKLMAVLFIESK
+284 GKMMAVLFIESK
-296 SEQKVVGGESKR
+296 SEQKVVGGKSKR

-335 DSPKQARDLS
+335 DSPKQARDLA

-351 SMAAPMYIV
+351 SLAAPMYIV

-451 VKEEIRNGSTP
+451 VKEEIKNGSTP
-462 LASIELGYKKAFST
+462 LASIEIGYKKAFST

-529 EEKFKPKSEKT
+529 E
-540 KYMRNIN
+540 RNSNLRVKKLN
-547 INFNF
+547 I
-552 MIWHKKAVYVS
+552 
-563 SFLIFVSLVSIFT
+563 
-576 KGLNYGVDFN
+576 
-586 GGTIIE
+586 
-592 ISFENSAPIEKI
+592 
-604 RNHLQ
+604 
-609 DNNYEK
+609 
-615 SSVQYFGSNKD
+615 
-626 ILIRIP
+626 
-632 NIISASESSLS
+632 
-643 NTLISELNNEYNFFT
+643 
-658 KKS
+658 

>member
-1 MKILSL
+1 MKILSI
-7 KRIIVIIVLIFS
+7 KKVFVVLILLLS
-19 VVYSLPTFFSE
+19 ITYSLPTFFSE
-30 TPKWLTSLNAQKMNL
+30 VPNWLTSINAKKMNL

-53 HFLMEVDLDEVVSSK
+53 HFLMEVDLDEVVLNR
-68 SKKLSSDIRSQLRK
+68 SKKLSSDIRSQFRK
-82 EKVRYVNFD
+82 EKIRYKNYSSEK
-91 HQLTDINIEFINNDN
+91 INTSIEFLN
-106 YEKAEKLIKNNY
+106 YSDYKKAEKLITKNY
-118 QDTFEITKISDAKMN
+118 QDTFDITRVNDVEMRLKISEKF
-133 ITISDKTLNELRIAA
+133 LNETRIAA

-205 VDEDSDPYAAESS
+205 VDEDSDPYAAEESNS
-218 DQTSLSSKLYYDD
+218 YSLNSKLYYDD
-231 AGQPVLLKR
+231 QGQPVLLKR
-240 NVILTGENIVDA
+240 NIILTGENIVDA

-261 PSVNITLDN
+261 PSVNITLDG
-270 PGAKRFANITDENI
+270 PGAKRFANVTDDNI

-296 SEQKVVGGESKR
+296 SEQKVINGESKR

-335 DSPKQARDLS
+335 DSPKQARDLA

-360 EERTIGPSLGAD
+360 EERTVGPSLGAD

-387 VLFFMVYYYRV
+387 VVTFMLYYYRV
-398 FGLFANSALIINILL
+398 FGIFANFALIINIL
-413 IVSIMSLIPG
+413 IIISVMSLIPG

-451 VKEEIRNGSTP
+451 IKEEIRNGSTP
-462 LASIELGYKKAFST
+462 IASIELGYKKAFST

-496 GPIKGFAVTLSIG
+496 GPIKGFAVTLTIG
-509 VICSMFTAIIV
+509 VISSMFTAIIV
-520 TRILADITY
+520 TRIFAELVY
-529 EEKFKPKSEKT
+529 EHNLKLKIKKL
-540 KYMRNIN
+540 NI
-547 INFNF
+547 
-552 MIWHKKAVYVS
+552 
-563 SFLIFVSLVSIFT
+563 
-576 KGLNYGVDFN
+576 
-586 GGTIIE
+586 
-592 ISFENSAPIEKI
+592 
-604 RNHLQ
+604 
-609 DNNYEK
+609 
-615 SSVQYFGSNKD
+615 
-626 ILIRIP
+626 
-632 NIISASESSLS
+632 
-643 NTLISELNNEYNFFT
+643 
-658 KKS
+658 

>member
-1 MKILSL
+1 MKILSFKQL
-7 KRIIVIIVLIFS
+7 LVLFVVVFSII
-19 VVYSLPTFFSE
+19 YSLPNFYGNNI
-30 TPKWLTSLNAQKMNL
+30 PPWLSSINANQMNL

-53 HFLMEVDLDEVVSSK
+53 HFLMEVNLNEVVENK
-68 SKKLSSDIRSQLRK
+68 SIKLSNDIRAQFRS
-82 EKVRYVNFD
+82 EEIRYKNYNHD
-91 HQLTDINIEFINNDN
+91 RLNIYVEFINNAS
-106 YEKAEKLIKNNY
+106 YKEAEDLINNNY
-118 QDTFEITKISDAKMN
+118 QNTFDIIKVGDNKMS
-133 ITISDKTLNELRIAA
+133 ITISNFTINELRIAA

-181 LPGIKDTTRAKE
+181 LPGVKDTTRAKE

-205 VDEDSDPYAAESS
+205 VDEDSDPYAAQDS
-218 DQTSLSSKLYYDD
+218 DNTSLYSKLYYDD

-240 NVILTGENIVDA
+240 NVILRGENIVDA

-261 PSVNITLDN
+261 PSVNITLDG
-270 PGAKRFANITDENI
+270 PGAKRFAETTDKNI
-284 GKLMAVLFIESK
+284 GKLMAVLFIENK
-296 SEQKVVGGESKR
+296 AEQRTINGNTKR
-308 ITKKYE
+308 VTKKYE

-326 SKSFQITGL
+326 SKTFQITGL
-335 DSPKQARDLS
+335 DSPKQARDLA

-387 VLFFMVYYYRV
+387 VLIFMVFYYRV
-398 FGLFANSALIINILL
+398 FGLFANFAVILNILV
-413 IVSIMSLIPG
+413 IVSVMSLIPG

-451 VKEEIRNGSTP
+451 IKEEISNGSTP

-489 ILFIFGT
+489 VLFIFGT

-509 VICSMFTAIIV
+509 VISSMFTAIIV
-520 TRILADITY
+520 TRVLANFVY
-529 EEKFKPKSEKT
+529 E
-540 KYMRNIN
+540 RNIN
-547 INFNF
+547 LKA
-552 MIWHKKAVYVS
+552 KK
-563 SFLIFVSLVSIFT
+563 LHI
-576 KGLNYGVDFN
+576 
-586 GGTIIE
+586 
-592 ISFENSAPIEKI
+592 
-604 RNHLQ
+604 
-609 DNNYEK
+609 
-615 SSVQYFGSNKD
+615 
-626 ILIRIP
+626 
-632 NIISASESSLS
+632 
-643 NTLISELNNEYNFFT
+643 
-658 KKS
+658 

>member
-1 MKILSL
+1 MK
-7 KRIIVIIVLIFS
+7 IFS
-19 VVYSLPTFFSE
+19 VKQILVIFVLVFSVIYSLPTFYSE
-30 TPKWLTSLNAQKMNL
+30 VPSWLTSMNAKKMNL

-53 HFLMEVDLDEVVSSK
+53 HFLMEVDLDEVVTSK
-68 SKKLSSDIRSQLRK
+68 SKKLSDDIRSQLRK
-82 EKVRYVNFD
+82 EKLRYKKYI
-91 HQLTDINIEFINNDN
+91 HQNNKIYIEFNDPSF
-106 YEKAEKLIKNNY
+106 YESTESLIKTSY
-118 QDTFEITKISDAKMN
+118 QNTFDIKKIKSNDMEISLSEDA
-133 ITISDKTLNELRIAA
+133 LNELRIAA

-181 LPGIKDTTRAKE
+181 LPGIKDTARAKD

-205 VDEDSDPYAAESS
+205 VDEDSDAYAAEDSNQIS
-218 DQTSLSSKLYYDD
+218 YNSKLYYDD

-261 PSVNITLDN
+261 PSVNITLDG
-270 PGAKRFANITDENI
+270 PGAKRFANITDDNI

-296 SEQKVVGGESKR
+296 SEQRIINGESKR
-308 ITKKYE
+308 VNRKYE
-314 KIISIATIQERL
+314 KIISLATIQERL

-335 DSPKQARDLS
+335 DSPKQARDLA

-387 VLFFMVYYYRV
+387 VLIFMVYYYRV
-398 FGLFANSALIINILL
+398 FGLFANSALIINIL
-413 IVSIMSLIPG
+413 IIISIMSLIPG

-451 VKEEIRNGSTP
+451 IKEEIKNGSTP

-509 VICSMFTAIIV
+509 VMSSMFTAIIV
-520 TRILADITY
+520 TRVLA
-529 EEKFKPKSEKT
+529 
-540 KYMRNIN
+540 NL
-547 INFNF
+547 
-552 MIWHKKAVYVS
+552 A
-563 SFLIFVSLVSIFT
+563 
-576 KGLNYGVDFN
+576 
-586 GGTIIE
+586 
-592 ISFENSAPIEKI
+592 
-604 RNHLQ
+604 
-609 DNNYEK
+609 YEK
-615 SSVQYFGSNKD
+615 NTNLKTRK
-626 ILIRIP
+626 L
-632 NIISASESSLS
+632 NI
-643 NTLISELNNEYNFFT
+643 
-658 KKS
+658 

>member
-30 TPKWLTSLNAQKMNL
+30 TPNWLTSLNAKKMNL

-106 YEKAEKLIKNNY
+106 YKKAEKLIKNNY
-118 QDTFEITKISDAKMN
+118 QETFEITKISDAKMN
-133 ITISDKTLNELRIAA
+133 IAISDKTLNEIRIAA

-218 DQTSLSSKLYYDD
+218 NQTSLSSKLYYDD
-231 AGQPVLLKR
+231 TGQPVLLKR
-240 NVILTGENIVDA
+240 DVILTGENIVDA

-296 SEQKVVGGESKR
+296 SEQKIIGGESKR

-529 EEKFKPKSEKT
+529 EKNSNLRVKKL
-540 KYMRNIN
+540 NI
-547 INFNF
+547 
-552 MIWHKKAVYVS
+552 
-563 SFLIFVSLVSIFT
+563 
-576 KGLNYGVDFN
+576 
-586 GGTIIE
+586 
-592 ISFENSAPIEKI
+592 
-604 RNHLQ
+604 
-609 DNNYEK
+609 
-615 SSVQYFGSNKD
+615 
-626 ILIRIP
+626 
-632 NIISASESSLS
+632 
-643 NTLISELNNEYNFFT
+643 
-658 KKS
+658 

>member
-30 TPKWLTSLNAQKMNL
+30 TPNWLTSLNAKKMNL

-106 YEKAEKLIKNNY
+106 YKKAEKLIKNNY
-118 QDTFEITKISDAKMN
+118 QETFEITKISDAKMN
-133 ITISDKTLNELRIAA
+133 IAISDKTLNELRIAA

-218 DQTSLSSKLYYDD
+218 NQTSLSSKLYYDD
-231 AGQPVLLKR
+231 TGQPVLLKR

-296 SEQKVVGGESKR
+296 SEQKIIGGESKR

-529 EEKFKPKSEKT
+529 EKNSNLRVKKL
-540 KYMRNIN
+540 NI
-547 INFNF
+547 
-552 MIWHKKAVYVS
+552 
-563 SFLIFVSLVSIFT
+563 
-576 KGLNYGVDFN
+576 
-586 GGTIIE
+586 
-592 ISFENSAPIEKI
+592 
-604 RNHLQ
+604 
-609 DNNYEK
+609 
-615 SSVQYFGSNKD
+615 
-626 ILIRIP
+626 
-632 NIISASESSLS
+632 
-643 NTLISELNNEYNFFT
+643 
-658 KKS
+658 

>member
-30 TPKWLTSLNAQKMNL
+30 TPNWLTSLNAKKMNL

-106 YEKAEKLIKNNY
+106 YKKAEKLIKNNY
-118 QDTFEITKISDAKMN
+118 QETFEITKISDAKMN
-133 ITISDKTLNELRIAA
+133 IAISDKTLNELRIAA

-218 DQTSLSSKLYYDD
+218 NQTSLSSKLYYDD
-231 AGQPVLLKR
+231 TGQPVLLKR
-240 NVILTGENIVDA
+240 DVILTGENIVDA

-270 PGAKRFANITDENI
+270 PGAKGFANITDENI

-296 SEQKVVGGESKR
+296 SEQKIIGGESKR

-529 EEKFKPKSEKT
+529 EKNSNLRVKKL
-540 KYMRNIN
+540 NI
-547 INFNF
+547 
-552 MIWHKKAVYVS
+552 
-563 SFLIFVSLVSIFT
+563 
-576 KGLNYGVDFN
+576 
-586 GGTIIE
+586 
-592 ISFENSAPIEKI
+592 
-604 RNHLQ
+604 
-609 DNNYEK
+609 
-615 SSVQYFGSNKD
+615 
-626 ILIRIP
+626 
-632 NIISASESSLS
+632 
-643 NTLISELNNEYNFFT
+643 
-658 KKS
+658 

>member
-1 MKILSL
+1 MKNFSL
-7 KRIIVIIVLIFS
+7 KKVLVALIFLFS
-19 VVYSLPTFFSE
+19 IIYSLPTFFSE
-30 TPKWLTSLNAQKMNL
+30 TPGWLSNINAKKMNL

-53 HFLMEVDLDEVVSSK
+53 HFLMEVDLEEVVSSK

-82 EKVRYVNFD
+82 EKIRYKNFSSES
-91 HQLTDINIEFINNDN
+91 TRIRINFFN
-106 YEKAEKLIKNNY
+106 YDDYKRAEKLISTIY
-118 QDTFEITKISDAKMN
+118 QSTFDIARNGDSAMDLEISEKS
-133 ITISDKTLNELRIAA
+133 LNEIRIAA

-205 VDEDSDPYAAESS
+205 VDEDSDPYLAEESK
-218 DQTSLSSKLYYDD
+218 SLSFKSKLYYDD
-231 AGQPVLLKR
+231 SGQPVLLKR
-240 NVILTGENIVDA
+240 NIILTGENIVDA

-261 PSVNITLDN
+261 PSVNITLDG
-270 PGAKRFANITDENI
+270 PGAKRFANASEENI

-296 SEQKVVGGESKR
+296 AEKKIVNGEIKR

-335 DSPKQARDLS
+335 DSPKQARDLA

-360 EERTIGPSLGAD
+360 EERTVGPSLGAD

-387 VLFFMVYYYRV
+387 VLIFMFYYYRV
-398 FGLFANSALIINILL
+398 FGLFANSALVINILI
-413 IVSIMSLIPG
+413 IVSVMSLIPG

-451 VKEEIRNGSTP
+451 IKEEIRNGSTP
-462 LASIELGYKKAFST
+462 IASIELGYKKAFST

-509 VICSMFTAIIV
+509 VLSSMFTAIIV
-520 TRILADITY
+520 TRVLAGIIY
-529 EEKFKPKSEKT
+529 ENQNLKIK
-540 KYMRNIN
+540 RLNI
-547 INFNF
+547 
-552 MIWHKKAVYVS
+552 
-563 SFLIFVSLVSIFT
+563 
-576 KGLNYGVDFN
+576 
-586 GGTIIE
+586 
-592 ISFENSAPIEKI
+592 
-604 RNHLQ
+604 
-609 DNNYEK
+609 
-615 SSVQYFGSNKD
+615 
-626 ILIRIP
+626 
-632 NIISASESSLS
+632 
-643 NTLISELNNEYNFFT
+643 
-658 KKS
+658 